1 MFQIRGA
8 ALERIGSPR
17 PYAESRSF
25 HVAERDL
32 APPRHDEVTVRIE
45 ADYQ

>member
-8 ALERIGSPR
+8 VPEHIGSPR
-17 PYAESRSF
+17 PYAESRYF

-45 ADYQ
+45 AAYQ